1 MVKKDLSDRV
11 TVCLPKKM
19 INEMDNIIVIG
30 EYRTRS
36 DIVREAVKC
45 FINSKVKEI
54 AEIFEAKEKLQK
66 IAARTIEAE
75 KAENEYMKS

>member
-1 MVKKDLSDRV
+1 
-11 TVCLPKKM
+11 M

-36 DIVREAVKC
+36 DIVREAVKW

-54 AEIFEAKEKLQK
+54 AETFEAKEKLTK
-66 IAARTIEAE
+66 
-75 KAENEYMKS
+75 NCSSDH

>member
-1 MVKKDLSDRV
+1 MIKKDLSDRV
-11 TVCLPKKM
+11 TVRLSKKM

-36 DIVREAVKC
+36 DIVREAVKW

-54 AEIFEAKEKLQK
+54 AETFEAKEKLQK
-66 IAARTIEAE
+66 IAAQTIEAE

>member
-1 MVKKDLSDRV
+1 
-11 TVCLPKKM
+11 M
-19 INEMDNIIVIG
+19 INDMDNFVVIG
-30 EYRTRS
+30 EYRSRS

-54 AEIFEAKEKLQK
+54 ADTFEAKEKLQK
-66 IAARTIEAE
+66 IAAQTVEAE